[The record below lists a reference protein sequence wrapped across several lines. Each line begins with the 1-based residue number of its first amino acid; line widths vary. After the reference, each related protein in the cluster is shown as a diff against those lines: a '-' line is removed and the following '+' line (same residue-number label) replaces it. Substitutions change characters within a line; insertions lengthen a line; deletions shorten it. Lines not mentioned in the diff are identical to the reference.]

1 MKIYK
6 LKNALIFP
14 AIDQAV
20 YCKSSILGVQSEN
33 PKQDPKEFGL
43 IAFSRCLSSKRFRK
57 VYANKNIPEKNMDA
71 ICIWAI

>member
-1 MKIYK
+1 VKIYK

-20 YCKSSILGVQSEN
+20 YFKSSILGVQSEN

-43 IAFSRCLSSKRFRK
+43 IAFLRCLSSKRFRK